1 MDQKDDST
9 KLDLINLIAQNKGDH
24 AYKYLREQYYDVLIK
39 FAVAYLKSNE
49 LAEEVVEDV
58 LFLVWNSQHKLENIN
73 NLRVYIFTAV
83 RNRCFTQLARL
94 KREQSLFL
102 NTSDYKENL
111 SFNPNIN
118 PENMMVTSEL
128 SKLIREIV
136 DDLPPRCRQIY
147 KLIREDGLR
156 NKDVAAQLNISVNT
170 IDVQLAIA
178 IKKLSKAI
186 QLYYNR

>member
-1 MDQKDDST
+1 MDQKGDST

>member
-9 KLDLINLIAQNKGDH
+9 KLDLINLIAQNKGDY
-24 AYKYLREQYYDVLIK
+24 AYKHLREQYYSVLYK

-58 LFLVWNSQHKLENIN
+58 LFQVWSSKYKLESIN

-83 RNRCFTQLARL
+83 RNRCFTQLARQ

-111 SFNPNIN
+111 YFNHNIN
-118 PENMMVTSEL
+118 PESMMVTSEL
-128 SKLIREIV
+128 SKFIREIV

-147 KLIREDGLR
+147 KMIREDGLR
-156 NKDVAAQLNISVNT
+156 NKDVAEQLNISVNT

>member
-1 MDQKDDST
+1 MDQKGDST

-24 AYKYLREQYYDVLIK
+24 AYKYLREQYYNVLLK

-58 LFLVWNSQHKLENIN
+58 LFQVWSSQQKLESIN

-83 RNRCFTQLARL
+83 RNRCFTQLNRL
-94 KREQSLFL
+94 KREQTLFL

-111 SFNPNIN
+111 YFNHNIN

-128 SKLIREIV
+128 SKFIREIV

-147 KLIREDGLR
+147 KMVREEGLR

>member
-1 MDQKDDST
+1 MDQKDDT
-9 KLDLINLIAQNKGDH
+9 IRLDLINLIAQNKGDH
-24 AYKYLREQYYDVLIK
+24 AYKYLREQYYNVLIK

-58 LFLVWNSQHKLENIN
+58 LFQIWSSQHKLESIN
-73 NLRVYIFTAV
+73 NLRVYVFTAV
-83 RNRCFTQLARL
+83 RNRCCTQLARL

-102 NTSDYKENL
+102 NTSDYQENL
-111 SFNPNIN
+111 YFNHNIN
-118 PENMMVTSEL
+118 PEHMMVTSEL
-128 SKLIREIV
+128 SKFIREIV

-147 KLIREDGLR
+147 KMVREEGLR

>member
-1 MDQKDDST
+1 MDQTDDNT
-9 KLDLINLIAQNKGDH
+9 RLDLINLIAQNKGDY
-24 AYKYLREQYYDVLIK
+24 AYKHLREQYYNVLLK
-39 FAVAYLKSNE
+39 FAIAYLKSNE
-49 LAEEVVEDV
+49 LAEEVVGDV
-58 LFLVWNSQHKLENIN
+58 LFQVWSSQHKLENIN

-94 KREQSLFL
+94 KREQDLFL
-102 NTSDYKENL
+102 NTPDYKENL
-111 SFNPNIN
+111 YFNHNIN

-128 SKLIREIV
+128 SKFIREIV

-147 KLIREDGLR
+147 KMIREDGLR

-178 IKKLSKAI
+178 LKKLSKAI

>member
-9 KLDLINLIAQNKGDH
+9 KLDLINLIAQNKSDH
-24 AYKYLREQYYDVLIK
+24 AYKHLREQYYSVLYK

-58 LFLVWNSQHKLENIN
+58 LFQVWSSKYKLESIN

-83 RNRCFTQLARL
+83 RNRCFTQLARQ

-111 SFNPNIN
+111 YFNHNIN
-118 PENMMVTSEL
+118 PESMMVTSEL
-128 SKLIREIV
+128 SKFIREIV

-147 KLIREDGLR
+147 KMIREDGLR
-156 NKDVAAQLNISVNT
+156 NKDVAEQLNISVNT